1 MGQLLRRTST
11 RTRVVAGALVLALVA
26 GAVYWFVLRQPSSA
40 VAAPEATTQ
49 SVAASLST
57 VQQSV
62 TTSATLTPSVQ
73 EEVSFAGSGTVT
85 AVGVQAG
92 DTVTAGQALG
102 TIDTLQLDAAV
113 LSAKAD
119 LAEAQATLADSQ
131 DSSDGSTAD
140 LARTRADEAQVEVA
154 QSAVTAAEAA
164 LAGATLTAPAAGLV
178 TEVNVTLGQ
187 AVTGSSTSS
196 TSSTS
201 SSSSSS
207 GAGDGSG
214 GSGGTSTPGAST
226 GTGSTT
232 TSSGAAFVIVG
243 TDAWEA
249 TATVGDADLPLLAV
263 GNQVELT
270 VEGVEDTVFGTV
282 ATIGLLPSTTSGTA
296 TYPVTI
302 AVTGSPEGLHDGVS
316 GDVEIIYERR
326 TDVLTVPSA
335 AVRTVDGESVVTQA
349 GDDGE
354 EVTTVVTVGE
364 TTGSLVEI
372 TSGLEEGDEVLVQ
385 VVQDADTG
393 TGTRAGSCRAAGT
406 STRAS
411 SPRASTRASSPRAS
425 TRARWAAPAARAGTG
440 PWLTSSARRR
450 RSPQGPRLADS
461 AGSTTTGSTATET
474 CPAPSSSCAP
484 RARPTARAR
493 SSSRRCAGWTS
504 RSTRASTSRSW
515 VPRGPA
521 SRPS

>member
-1 MGQLLRRTST
+1 MGKLLRRTST
-11 RTRVVAGALVLALVA
+11 RTRVIAGALALALVA

-40 VAAPEATTQ
+40 AAAPEATTQ

-62 TTSATLTPSVQ
+62 TTTATLTPSVQ

-85 AVGVQAG
+85 AVDVQAG
-92 DTVTAGQALG
+92 DTVEAGQALA

-131 DSSDGSTAD
+131 DSSDGSAAD
-140 LARTRADEAQVEVA
+140 LARISADQAQVEVA

-178 TEVNVTLGQ
+178 TEVNVSVGQ
-187 AVTGSSTSS
+187 AVTGSTTSS
-196 TSSTS
+196 TSGSGADSGTTGAAGGSAPGATS
-201 SSSSSS
+201 S
-207 GAGDGSG
+207 
-214 GSGGTSTPGAST
+214 T
-226 GTGSTT
+226 TT

-249 TATVGDADLPLLAV
+249 TATVGDSDLPHLAV

-270 VEGVEDTVFGTV
+270 VDGLEDTVFGTV
-282 ATIGLLPSTTSGTA
+282 ATIGLLPSTSSGTA

-302 AVTGSPEGLHDGVS
+302 SVTGSPEGLHDGVTA
-316 GDVEIIYERR
+316 DAEIIYERR

-349 GDDGE
+349 GEDGE

-385 VVQDADTG
+385 VVQRTETG
-393 TGTRAGSCRAAGT
+393 TGGESGQ
-406 STRAS
+406 
-411 SPRASTRASSPRAS
+411 
-425 TRARWAAPAARAGTG
+425 TG
-440 PWLTSSARRR
+440 QMPGGGDFDPSQVPEGFDPSQMGG
-450 RSPQGPRLADS
+450 PGGQGGGQRN
-461 AGSTTTGSTATET
+461 G
-474 CPAPSSSCAP
+474 
-484 RARPTARAR
+484 
-493 SSSRRCAGWTS
+493 
-504 RSTRASTSRSW
+504 
-515 VPRGPA
+515 
-521 SRPS
+521 

>member
-1 MGQLLRRTST
+1 MGKLLRRTST
-11 RTRVVAGALVLALVA
+11 RTRVIAGALALALVA

-40 VAAPEATTQ
+40 AAAPEATTQ

-62 TTSATLTPSVQ
+62 TTTATLTPSVQ

-85 AVGVQAG
+85 AVDVQAG
-92 DTVTAGQALG
+92 DTVEAGQALA
-102 TIDTLQLDAAV
+102 TIDPLQLDAAV

-131 DSSDGSTAD
+131 DSSDGSAAD
-140 LARTRADEAQVEVA
+140 LARISADQAQVEVA

-178 TEVNVTLGQ
+178 TEVNVSVGQ
-187 AVTGSSTSS
+187 AVTGSTTSS
-196 TSSTS
+196 TSGSGADSGTTGGAGGSAPGATS
-201 SSSSSS
+201 S
-207 GAGDGSG
+207 
-214 GSGGTSTPGAST
+214 T
-226 GTGSTT
+226 TT

-249 TATVGDADLPLLAV
+249 TATVGDSDLPHLAV

-270 VEGVEDTVFGTV
+270 VDGLEDTVFGTV
-282 ATIGLLPSTTSGTA
+282 ATIGLLPSTSSGTA

-302 AVTGSPEGLHDGVS
+302 SVTGSPEGLHDGVTA
-316 GDVEIIYERR
+316 DAEIIYERR

-349 GDDGE
+349 GEDGE

-385 VVQDADTG
+385 VVQRTETG
-393 TGTRAGSCRAAGT
+393 TGGESGQ
-406 STRAS
+406 
-411 SPRASTRASSPRAS
+411 
-425 TRARWAAPAARAGTG
+425 TG
-440 PWLTSSARRR
+440 QMPGGGDFDPSQVPEGFDPSQMGG
-450 RSPQGPRLADS
+450 PGGQGGGQRN
-461 AGSTTTGSTATET
+461 G
-474 CPAPSSSCAP
+474 
-484 RARPTARAR
+484 
-493 SSSRRCAGWTS
+493 
-504 RSTRASTSRSW
+504 
-515 VPRGPA
+515 
-521 SRPS
+521 

>member
-11 RTRVVAGALVLALVA
+11 RTRVIAGALALALVA

-40 VAAPEATTQ
+40 SAAPGATTQ

-62 TTSATLTPSVQ
+62 TTTATLTPSIQ
-73 EEVSFAGSGTVT
+73 EEVAFAGSGTVT
-85 AVGVQAG
+85 AVDVQAG
-92 DTVTAGQALG
+92 DTVEAGQALA

-131 DSSDGSTAD
+131 DASDGSAAD
-140 LARTRADEAQVEVA
+140 LARISADQAQVEVA

-178 TEVNVTLGQ
+178 TEVNVSVGQ
-187 AVTGSSTSS
+187 AVTGSTTSS
-196 TSSTS
+196 TSGSGADSGTTGAAGGSAPGATS
-201 SSSSSS
+201 S
-207 GAGDGSG
+207 
-214 GSGGTSTPGAST
+214 T
-226 GTGSTT
+226 TT

-249 TATVGDADLPLLAV
+249 TATVGDSDLPHLAV

-270 VEGVEDTVFGTV
+270 VHGLEDTVFGTV
-282 ATIGLLPSTTSGTA
+282 ATIGLLPSTSSGTA

-302 AVTGSPEGLHDGVS
+302 SVTGSPEGLHDGVTA
-316 GDVEIIYERR
+316 DAEIIYERR

-349 GDDGE
+349 GEDGE

-385 VVQDADTG
+385 VVQRTETG
-393 TGTRAGSCRAAGT
+393 TGGDESGQTGQMPGGGSFDPSQLPEGFDP
-406 STRAS
+406 SQM
-411 SPRASTRASSPRAS
+411 
-425 TRARWAAPAARAGTG
+425 GG
-440 PWLTSSARRR
+440 PGG
-450 RSPQGPRLADS
+450 QGGGPRN
-461 AGSTTTGSTATET
+461 G
-474 CPAPSSSCAP
+474 
-484 RARPTARAR
+484 
-493 SSSRRCAGWTS
+493 
-504 RSTRASTSRSW
+504 
-515 VPRGPA
+515 
-521 SRPS
+521 

>member
-11 RTRVVAGALVLALVA
+11 RTRVVAGALALVLVA
-26 GAVYWFVLRQPSSA
+26 GAVYWFVLRHPSSA
-40 VAAPEATTQ
+40 AAAPEATTQ

-85 AVGVQAG
+85 SVDVQAG
-92 DTVTAGQALG
+92 DTVEEGQALA

-113 LSAKAD
+113 LSARAD
-119 LAEAQATLADSQ
+119 LVEAQATLADSQ
-131 DSSDGSTAD
+131 DASDGSAAD
-140 LARTRADEAQVEVA
+140 LARISADQAQVEVA

-178 TEVNVTLGQ
+178 TEVNVSVGQ
-187 AVTGSSTSS
+187 AVTGSTSS
-196 TSSTS
+196 ASGSG
-201 SSSSSS
+201 SSS
-207 GAGDGSG
+207 GS
-214 GSGGTSTPGAST
+214 SGGTA
-226 GTGSTT
+226 GTGSGATGGTGASGAAPGATSSATT

-249 TATVGDADLPLLAV
+249 TATVGDADLPHLAV

-270 VEGVEDTVFGTV
+270 VDGLEDTVFGTV

-302 AVTGSPEGLHDGVS
+302 SVTGSPEGLHDGVS
-316 GDVEIIYERR
+316 ADAEIIYERR
-326 TDVLTVPSA
+326 TDVLTVPTA

-349 GDDGE
+349 GEDGE

-385 VVQDADTG
+385 VVQRTETG
-393 TGTRAGSCRAAGT
+393 TGGDESGQTGQMPGGGSFDPSQLPEGFDP
-406 STRAS
+406 SQM
-411 SPRASTRASSPRAS
+411 
-425 TRARWAAPAARAGTG
+425 GG
-440 PWLTSSARRR
+440 PGG
-450 RSPQGPRLADS
+450 QGGGPRN
-461 AGSTTTGSTATET
+461 G
-474 CPAPSSSCAP
+474 
-484 RARPTARAR
+484 
-493 SSSRRCAGWTS
+493 
-504 RSTRASTSRSW
+504 
-515 VPRGPA
+515 
-521 SRPS
+521 

>member
-1 MGQLLRRTST
+1 MTVAPSCAQDVRENMGKLLRRTST
-11 RTRVVAGALVLALVA
+11 RTRVIAGALALALVA

-40 VAAPEATTQ
+40 AAAPEATTQ
-49 SVAASLST
+49 SVAASLGT

-62 TTSATLTPSVQ
+62 TTTATLTPSVQ

-85 AVGVQAG
+85 AVDVQAG
-92 DTVTAGQALG
+92 DTVEAGQALA

-131 DSSDGSTAD
+131 DSSDGSAAD
-140 LARTRADEAQVEVA
+140 LARISADQAQVEVA

-178 TEVNVTLGQ
+178 TEVNVSVGQ
-187 AVTGSSTSS
+187 AVTGSTTSS
-196 TSSTS
+196 TSGSGADSGTTGAAGGSAPGATS
-201 SSSSSS
+201 S
-207 GAGDGSG
+207 
-214 GSGGTSTPGAST
+214 T
-226 GTGSTT
+226 TT

-249 TATVGDADLPLLAV
+249 TATVGDSDLPHLAV

-270 VEGVEDTVFGTV
+270 VDGLEDTVFGTV
-282 ATIGLLPSTTSGTA
+282 ATIGLLPSTSSGTA

-302 AVTGSPEGLHDGVS
+302 SVTGSPEGLHDGVTA
-316 GDVEIIYERR
+316 DAEIIYERR

-349 GDDGE
+349 GEDGE

-385 VVQDADTG
+385 VVQRTETG
-393 TGTRAGSCRAAGT
+393 TGGESGQ
-406 STRAS
+406 
-411 SPRASTRASSPRAS
+411 
-425 TRARWAAPAARAGTG
+425 TG
-440 PWLTSSARRR
+440 QMPGGGDFDPSQVPEGFDPSQMGG
-450 RSPQGPRLADS
+450 PGGQGGGQRN
-461 AGSTTTGSTATET
+461 G
-474 CPAPSSSCAP
+474 
-484 RARPTARAR
+484 
-493 SSSRRCAGWTS
+493 
-504 RSTRASTSRSW
+504 
-515 VPRGPA
+515 
-521 SRPS
+521 

>member
-1 MGQLLRRTST
+1 MGKLLRRTST
-11 RTRVVAGALVLALVA
+11 RTRVIAGALALALVA

-40 VAAPEATTQ
+40 AAAPEATTQ

-62 TTSATLTPSVQ
+62 TTTATLTPSVQ

-85 AVGVQAG
+85 AVDVQAG
-92 DTVTAGQALG
+92 DTVEAGQALA

-131 DSSDGSTAD
+131 DSSDGSAAD
-140 LARTRADEAQVEVA
+140 LARISADQAQVEVA

-178 TEVNVTLGQ
+178 TEVNVSVGQ
-187 AVTGSSTSS
+187 AVTGSTTSS
-196 TSSTS
+196 TSGSGADSGTTGGAGGSAPGATS
-201 SSSSSS
+201 S
-207 GAGDGSG
+207 
-214 GSGGTSTPGAST
+214 T
-226 GTGSTT
+226 TT

-249 TATVGDADLPLLAV
+249 TATVGDSDLPHLAV

-270 VEGVEDTVFGTV
+270 VDGLEDTVFGTV
-282 ATIGLLPSTTSGTA
+282 ATIGLLPSTSSGTA

-302 AVTGSPEGLHDGVS
+302 SVTGSPEGLHDGVTA
-316 GDVEIIYERR
+316 DAEIIYERR

-349 GDDGE
+349 GEDGE

-385 VVQDADTG
+385 VVQRTETG
-393 TGTRAGSCRAAGT
+393 TGGESGQ
-406 STRAS
+406 
-411 SPRASTRASSPRAS
+411 
-425 TRARWAAPAARAGTG
+425 TG
-440 PWLTSSARRR
+440 QMPGGGDFDPSQVPEGFDPSQMGG
-450 RSPQGPRLADS
+450 PGGQGGGQRN
-461 AGSTTTGSTATET
+461 G
-474 CPAPSSSCAP
+474 
-484 RARPTARAR
+484 
-493 SSSRRCAGWTS
+493 
-504 RSTRASTSRSW
+504 
-515 VPRGPA
+515 
-521 SRPS
+521 

>member
-1 MGQLLRRTST
+1 MGKLLRRTST
-11 RTRVVAGALVLALVA
+11 RTRVIAGALALALVA

-40 VAAPEATTQ
+40 AAAPEATTQ

-62 TTSATLTPSVQ
+62 TTTATLTPSVQ

-85 AVGVQAG
+85 AVDVQAG
-92 DTVTAGQALG
+92 DTVEAGQALA

-131 DSSDGSTAD
+131 DSSDGSAAD
-140 LARTRADEAQVEVA
+140 LARISADQAQVEVA

-178 TEVNVTLGQ
+178 TEVNVSVGQ
-187 AVTGSSTSS
+187 AVTGSTTSS
-196 TSSTS
+196 TSGSGADSGTTGGAGGAAPGATS
-201 SSSSSS
+201 S
-207 GAGDGSG
+207 
-214 GSGGTSTPGAST
+214 T
-226 GTGSTT
+226 TT

-249 TATVGDADLPLLAV
+249 TATVGDSDLPHLAV

-270 VEGVEDTVFGTV
+270 VDGLEDTVFGTV
-282 ATIGLLPSTTSGTA
+282 ATIGLLPSTSSGTA

-302 AVTGSPEGLHDGVS
+302 SVTGSPEGLHDGVTA
-316 GDVEIIYERR
+316 DAEIIYERR

-349 GDDGE
+349 GEDGE

-385 VVQDADTG
+385 VVQRTETG
-393 TGTRAGSCRAAGT
+393 TGGESGQ
-406 STRAS
+406 
-411 SPRASTRASSPRAS
+411 
-425 TRARWAAPAARAGTG
+425 TG
-440 PWLTSSARRR
+440 QMPGGGDFDPSQVPEGFDPSQMGG
-450 RSPQGPRLADS
+450 PGGQGGGQRN
-461 AGSTTTGSTATET
+461 G
-474 CPAPSSSCAP
+474 
-484 RARPTARAR
+484 
-493 SSSRRCAGWTS
+493 
-504 RSTRASTSRSW
+504 
-515 VPRGPA
+515 
-521 SRPS
+521 

>member
-1 MGQLLRRTST
+1 MTAALSCAQDVRENMGQLLRRTST
-11 RTRVVAGALVLALVA
+11 RTRVIAGVLALALVA

-40 VAAPEATTQ
+40 AAAPEATTQ

-62 TTSATLTPSVQ
+62 TTTATLTPSVQ

-85 AVGVQAG
+85 AVDVQAG
-92 DTVTAGQALG
+92 DTVEAGQALA

-131 DSSDGSTAD
+131 DSSDGSAAD
-140 LARTRADEAQVEVA
+140 LARISADQAQVEVA

-178 TEVNVTLGQ
+178 TEVDVSVGQ
-187 AVTGSSTSS
+187 AVSGSTSS
-196 TSSTS
+196 ASGSDGGGTGTTGGAGGSAPGATSS
-201 SSSSSS
+201 
-207 GAGDGSG
+207 A
-214 GSGGTSTPGAST
+214 
-226 GTGSTT
+226 TT

-249 TATVGDADLPLLAV
+249 TATVGDADLPHLAV

-270 VEGVEDTVFGTV
+270 VDGLEDTVFGTV
-282 ATIGLLPSTTSGTA
+282 VTIGLLPSTTSGTA

-302 AVTGSPEGLHDGVS
+302 SVTGSPEGLHDGVTA
-316 GDVEIIYERR
+316 DAEIIYERR

-349 GDDGE
+349 GEDGE

-385 VVQDADTG
+385 VVQRTE
-393 TGTRAGSCRAAGT
+393 T
-406 STRAS
+406 STGGE
-411 SPRASTRASSPRAS
+411 P
-425 TRARWAAPAARAGTG
+425 GQTG
-440 PWLTSSARRR
+440 QMPGGGDFDPSRLPEGFDPSQMGG
-450 RSPQGPRLADS
+450 PGGQGGGQRN
-461 AGSTTTGSTATET
+461 G
-474 CPAPSSSCAP
+474 
-484 RARPTARAR
+484 
-493 SSSRRCAGWTS
+493 
-504 RSTRASTSRSW
+504 
-515 VPRGPA
+515 
-521 SRPS
+521 